1 MKFRILRLLVTIAAG
16 VSLAT
21 AQNSQARSTPAKKDP
36 LQTATKPLTPKSAM
50 PAQHKSTAV
59 VTRPAKS
66 AGNTTAELNRME
78 RQNAKGG
85 KVKSTSP
92 AKSASVPR
100 TAATPAANDSK
111 TNFKYQK
118 PVGGLKATTPNAN
131 AKNSSTPRVTKS
143 N

>member
-1 MKFRILRLLVTIAAG
+1 MKFRIARLLVTLAAG

-21 AQNSQARSTPAKKDP
+21 AQNSQARSSPAKKDP

-50 PAQHKSTAV
+50 PAQHKSTAAV
-59 VTRPAKS
+59 PHTAKNG
-66 AGNTTAELNRME
+66 GNTTAELSRLE

-92 AKSASVPR
+92 AKSASAPK
-100 TAATPAANDSK
+100 TAGTPAANDSK
-111 TNFKYQK
+111 INFKYQK